1 MEALER
7 TSICFEPLAYPLG
20 VAEISTVNID
30 IIFSSLC
37 SSPCIGSCNVISGHG
52 TGQGSS

>member
-52 TGQGSS
+52 TG